1 MKLINDKDNPGL
13 VGVIES
19 IDDINDCKKIVDNL
33 NRDLVDSGFEQYKF
47 EFIRRGK
54 MAYIERV

>member
-1 MKLINDKDNPGL
+1 MKLIDDKDNPGL

-19 IDDINDCKKIVDNL
+19 RDDIDSCKKMVDNL

-47 EFIRRGK
+47 EFIRRGN

>member
-1 MKLINDKDNPGL
+1 MKLIDDKDNPGL

-19 IDDINDCKKIVDNL
+19 KDDIDDCKKMVENL
-33 NRDLVDSGFEQYKF
+33 NQDLVDSGFDKYQF
-47 EFIRRGK
+47 EFIRRGN